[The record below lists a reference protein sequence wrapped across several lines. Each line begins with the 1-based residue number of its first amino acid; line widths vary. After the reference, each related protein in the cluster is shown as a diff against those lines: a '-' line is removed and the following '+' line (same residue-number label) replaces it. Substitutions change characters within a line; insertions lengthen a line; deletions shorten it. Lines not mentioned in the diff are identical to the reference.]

1 MSIFRFQWS
10 NLSYLLDIQVN
21 SRRDIMSIMT
31 LNKKAIAHWGIVGLG
46 AGILW
51 GLTPLLPAQ
60 ANDRSVLCSN
70 REMNT
75 QAALTTPEY
84 FAAICSLGYQDQSTG
99 CYVPTAYYYVGQS
112 RSTKKTLM
120 VPRGIIEVSQQPPVT
135 VYKAT
140 EYIYTYQIATSG
152 PQTRQPWTS
161 LSIFENGRRI
171 YHHKVNH
178 YFGYRRCHPQSEPLQ
193 VSPPSFQTPPPNLEP
208 FSEISDVPLVTSRFD

>member
-21 SRRDIMSIMT
+21 SRRDIVSIMT

-84 FAAICSLGYQDQSTG
+84 FAAICSLGYQDQGTG

-112 RSTKKTLM
+112 RSTKKN
-120 VPRGIIEVSQQPPVT
+120 I
-135 VYKAT
+135 
-140 EYIYTYQIATSG
+140 
-152 PQTRQPWTS
+152 
-161 LSIFENGRRI
+161 NGA
-171 YHHKVNH
+171 KGH
-178 YFGYRRCHPQSEPLQ
+178 Y
-193 VSPPSFQTPPPNLEP
+193 
-208 FSEISDVPLVTSRFD
+208 